1 MAQPSASADLIAFL
15 QALPEGRKS
24 RGVRYPQ
31 WLLLLMAI
39 LGILSGCR
47 SARDLE
53 RFARRHYQ
61 AFAAALDLEL
71 PKAPCD
77 STFLYLF
84 ERVELEQLFGLLR
97 EWMLVQIAVQDKD
110 FEQLICDGKTLR
122 GSAAQP
128 DGIDGATRFVTQV
141 TVYARELGVAIAQ
154 TSFDT
159 GESHERAALKALLS
173 NLELDG
179 VLIQADA
186 LHTSPAFFN
195 SPQSRA
201 PTCS

>member
-1 MAQPSASADLIAFL
+1 MADPAATADLIAFL
-15 QALPEGRKS
+15 QALPEGRKR

-53 RFARRHYQ
+53 RFAKRHHR
-61 AFAAALDLEL
+61 AFAAALELEL

-97 EWMLVQIAVQDKD
+97 EWMLAQLADQDLTDGHKC
-110 FEQLICDGKTLR
+110 ETPCYRTGLMPLGGQGAMRAWGCDTKPIPR
-122 GSAAQP
+122 GFP
-128 DGIDGATRFVTQV
+128 R
-141 TVYARELGVAIAQ
+141 
-154 TSFDT
+154 
-159 GESHERAALKALLS
+159 
-173 NLELDG
+173 
-179 VLIQADA
+179 
-186 LHTSPAFFN
+186 PA
-195 SPQSRA
+195 P
-201 PTCS
+201 C